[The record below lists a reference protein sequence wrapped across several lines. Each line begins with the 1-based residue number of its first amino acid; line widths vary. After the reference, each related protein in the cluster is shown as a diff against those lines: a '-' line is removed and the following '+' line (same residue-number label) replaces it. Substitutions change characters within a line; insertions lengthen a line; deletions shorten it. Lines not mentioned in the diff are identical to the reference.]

1 MSSCRSL
8 AVTCAMSENAPSA
21 SQRPRSFADRPLVQL
36 TLVRVREFTREPEAV
51 FWALFFP
58 ILITAGLGVAFR
70 SRPAEVLKIAVAGP
84 ELAQRARQAPGLDVT
99 ETDAATA
106 EQLLRTGKVALVV
119 EPGARVRRCVPLR
132 RHESR
137 GTHGAHAR

>member
-1 MSSCRSL
+1 MR
-8 AVTCAMSENAPSA
+8 TTPSA
-21 SQRPRSFADRPLVQL
+21 SQRPRSFADRPLIQL

-84 ELAQRARQAPGLDVT
+84 ELARAARQAPGLDVT

-106 EQLLRTGKVALVV
+106 EQLLRTGKGRAGR
-119 EPGARVRRCVPLR
+119 GAR
-132 RHESR
+132 
-137 GTHGAHAR
+137 

>member
-1 MSSCRSL
+1 
-8 AVTCAMSENAPSA
+8 
-21 SQRPRSFADRPLVQL
+21 
-36 TLVRVREFTREPEAV
+36 VREFTREPEAV

-84 ELAQRARQAPGLDVT
+84 ELARAARQAPGLDVT
-99 ETDAATA
+99 ETDVATG

-119 EPGARVRRCVPLR
+119 EPGMIPALCSATTTRIPRDARLGCSLMMRSSVARD
-132 RHESR
+132 
-137 GTHGAHAR
+137 GAIRWRPRAR